1 MDRMGAAGEC
11 DSFAALAVIY
21 EDDMRERLG
30 WVLLALAVI
39 LLLAGIRL
47 PEKQELVTIVASG
60 PAAEAA
66 PIPVK
71 RGLVPVNTADAALL
85 DTLPGIGEVYA
96 QKIIEERE
104 ADGPYFYPEDVMDA
118 WGIGEKRLEAIYD
131 MLDLS
136 SGDDTGG

>member
-1 MDRMGAAGEC
+1 M
-11 DSFAALAVIY
+11 
-21 EDDMRERLG
+21 
-30 WVLLALAVI
+30 
-39 LLLAGIRL
+39 
-47 PEKQELVTIVASG
+47 
-60 PAAEAA
+60 
-66 PIPVK
+66 
-71 RGLVPVNTADAALL
+71 NTAGAALL

-104 ADGPYFYPEDVMDA
+104 ADGSYFYPEDVMDA